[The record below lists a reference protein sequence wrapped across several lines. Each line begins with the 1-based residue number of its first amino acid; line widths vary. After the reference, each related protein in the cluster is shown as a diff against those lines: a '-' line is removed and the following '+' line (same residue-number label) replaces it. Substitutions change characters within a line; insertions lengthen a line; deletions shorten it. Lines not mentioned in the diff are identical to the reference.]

1 MKQLIIFIILS
12 LGLSINISAQTVD
25 TCFSKRKI
33 INIYNNNRVLE
44 HKDSIHTQLI
54 EEYKTQCTDFKT
66 VLQMDSIIIEGQK
79 VQISNLEANVQDWKK
94 AYEISKPKWYEKP
107 FIMFPAG
114 AVLSAILFSIL

>member
-1 MKQLIIFIILS
+1 M
-12 LGLSINISAQTVD
+12 NISAQTVD

-33 INIYNNNRVLE
+33 INIYNNIRVLE

-66 VLQMDSIIIEGQK
+66 ILQMDSIIIEGQK
-79 VQISNLEANVQDWKK
+79 VQISNLDANAEDWKK